1 MKKLLKTTLLTAGLA
16 LSAQAMSTPFY
27 IDLKDNGVVDPVGP
41 IEKLILAYV
50 SNTEVNLDTGAITT
64 RAGNSL
70 VGYDFD
76 GAGSYPVAYTDF
88 ADLVTTPTGG
98 ETNTFTSRP
107 NFPQAG
113 LDLGNSSF
121 TKLTFDLFLEGTFDA
136 TSGITYTSGNLDIL
150 SYNLLDLAAGPTT
163 LITTSLSSGG
173 IFPGEQV
180 VNSFVTDTS
189 ITPEGEDTFYFEDS
203 SGFKSFE
210 DYIADTTSDIL
221 LEANQTVTLS
231 EFLLALTAPD
241 ASKVVAGEQIV
252 LVSDDHEAG
261 VQFTVPSPSTI
272 AIFSLSLIGLA
283 GISRKR
289 SKK

>member
-1 MKKLLKTTLLTAGLA
+1 MKKLLKSTLLITGLA
-16 LSAQAMSTPFY
+16 LSAQALATPFY

-64 RAGNSL
+64 RAGTSL
-70 VGYDFD
+70 INYDFD
-76 GAGSYPVAYTDF
+76 GAGSYPVAYDNF

-107 NFPQAG
+107 NFPEAG
-113 LDLGNSSF
+113 LDFDNGTF
-121 TKLTFDLFLEGTFDA
+121 TKLTFNLFLEGTFDPTA
-136 TSGITYTSGNLDIL
+136 GISYTSGNLDIL
-150 SYNLLDLAAGPTT
+150 SYDSRNLAAGPTT

-173 IFPGEQV
+173 IFPGEQR

-189 ITPEGEDTFYFEDS
+189 IKADGQNTFYFEDS

-210 DYIADTTSDIL
+210 QYIADTSSDIL

-231 EFLLALTAPD
+231 DFLAALSAPN
-241 ASKVVAGEQIV
+241 ASKVVNGETIV

-261 VQFTVPSPSTI
+261 VQFTVPAPSTI
-272 AIFSLSLIGLA
+272 AIFGMSLIGLA

-289 SKK
+289 SK